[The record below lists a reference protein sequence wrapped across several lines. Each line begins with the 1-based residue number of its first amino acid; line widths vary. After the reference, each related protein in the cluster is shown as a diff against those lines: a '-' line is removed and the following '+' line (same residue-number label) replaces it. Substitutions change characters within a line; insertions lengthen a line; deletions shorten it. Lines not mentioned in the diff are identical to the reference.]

1 MASDWR
7 PVARGGWLEA
17 GGWRLV
23 ACGWWWWLEAGD
35 WWPGAGG
42 WMLEAG
48 GRRLMVRGRWPE
60 AGGQGGWSGW
70 QVAVEWRQVAGGWW
84 PEFGDWR
91 HISVL
96 PSSSVL
102 NGWNVRLLWRWML
115 AFTNICSKHNN
126 RFLASLEENCKVL
139 SAGARQEI
147 Q

>member
-1 MASDWR
+1 MAGGGGWR
-7 PVARGGWLEA
+7 RVTGGQGLVAGCWRRVARGG
-17 GGWRLV
+17 
-23 ACGWWWWLEAGD
+23 
-35 WWPGAGG
+35 
-42 WMLEAG
+42 
-48 GRRLMVRGRWPE
+48 WPE

-70 QVAVEWRQVAGGWW
+70 PVAVEWRQVAGGWW

-115 AFTNICSKHNN
+115 AFTNICSKHSN